1 MNYGKEKC
9 KALKQIRKQIADN
22 NDINYVIEEC
32 KHKGKC
38 KGTCPKCEA
47 EVRYLESELEKRRLS
62 GKKVAIAGVSVGI
75 AATFS
80 ACNPMN
86 VVYTIVDPIANIFD
100 GGNGGGG
107 DLGGATTVAPDYAGD
122 ISVEQLEGEPIAID
136 PEYENNV
143 DCEDDD
149 CTETDGSEN
158 DNIETDDCEDS
169 EITETTEDDENA
181 EDEDTSIAIDNKYL
195 KFEDDYELEGGL
207 EYYPEDDFNVTIDEI
222 F

>member
-47 EVRYLESELEKRRLS
+47 EVRYLERELEKRRLS

-80 ACNPMN
+80 ACNPMD
-86 VVYTIVDPIANIFD
+86 VVYSITEPIANIFD
-100 GGNGGGG
+100 GGSN
-107 DLGGATTVAPDYAGD
+107 LGGAPEAPDYAGD
-122 ISVEQLEGEPIAID
+122 ISVEQLEGEPIEII
-136 PEYENNV
+136 PEDDVNP
-143 DCEDDD
+143 DGCEDDG
-149 CTETDGSEN
+149 CVETDGSEDENVNAN
-158 DNIETDDCEDS
+158 DSCEDDCEKDVSNEDENTDS
-169 EITETTEDDENA
+169 EEDSSIVIENNY
-181 EDEDTSIAIDNKYL
+181 I